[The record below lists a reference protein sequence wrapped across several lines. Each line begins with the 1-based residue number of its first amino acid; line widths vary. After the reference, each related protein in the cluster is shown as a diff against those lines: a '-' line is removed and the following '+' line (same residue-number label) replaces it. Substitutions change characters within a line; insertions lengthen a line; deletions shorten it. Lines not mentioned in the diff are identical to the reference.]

1 MFCIFKKFF
10 KLLQIF
16 DTIGLKSP
24 FIQKA
29 FLWDFSWSRCFSEVY
44 FSNTLILTIPPIT
57 NLVPNPLT
65 TILCRLCIPVT
76 CNSHVPCVSYASPYI
91 RFCDRY
97 ARCTWKG
104 RIHGGKG
111 ECMDL
116 KKRRAREEEGET
128 MELRW
133 WEFEGLEREVVGRK
147 RRKDKR
153 LGGCERGACADETRS
168 GTCGPHRSE
177 PVREPH
183 TTTPLNLSTWIS
195 RPSLSVHVIIV
206 IPSVG
211 SHRVVFQDVSLSLR
225 SR

>member
-116 KKRRAREEEGET
+116 KKRRAWEEEGET

-133 WEFEGLEREVVGRK
+133 WRVWGARKRGGRKKEEEGQKVGR
-147 RRKDKR
+147 
-153 LGGCERGACADETRS
+153 
-168 GTCGPHRSE
+168 
-177 PVREPH
+177 VREG
-183 TTTPLNLSTWIS
+183 
-195 RPSLSVHVIIV
+195 R
-206 IPSVG
+206 
-211 SHRVVFQDVSLSLR
+211 LR
-225 SR
+225 GWD